1 MVILALFALL
11 LQPSPPASQVVTVV
25 LQTDIGAITIEVDSR
40 RAPITAANFL
50 RYVDAGMYEG
60 GRFHRA
66 VRPETESRTDYP
78 IEVVQ
83 AGRRTGNGAPPD
95 FPPIALERTSATGI
109 RHTDGV
115 ISMARGGADT
125 ATSDFF
131 ICIGNQPT
139 LDAGGGRNSDRQ
151 GFAAFGRVV
160 SGMDVVRRIQQ
171 SPVAPAAGQGGTP
184 PGRPLSQTLAPPIQI
199 LSARRK

>member
-1 MVILALFALL
+1 MLIFALLALL
-11 LQPSPPASQVVTVV
+11 LQPTPSNGSVTVV
-25 LQTDIGAITIEVDSR
+25 LETDLGAITVEVDTR

-50 RYVDAGMYEG
+50 KYVDSGMYDG

-83 AGRRTGNGAPPD
+83 AGRRTGADVPPD
-95 FPPIALERTSATGI
+95 FPPIPLERTSATGL

-131 ICIGNQPT
+131 ICIGDQRT
-139 LDAGGGRNSDRQ
+139 LDAGGGRNADGQ

-171 SPVAPAAGQGGTP
+171 SPVAPDAGQGGSAQS
-184 PGRPLSQTLAPPIQI
+184 RALSQILAPPIHV
-199 LSARRK
+199 LSARRQ